1 MKHIAIAAG
10 IFALCSGSQAF
21 AGANSSDSVMIRKM
35 ADQILEQ
42 GACYSNLRVL
52 CKQVGHR
59 LSGSPEAEK
68 AVQWGLKTMKEA
80 GADSVWLQEIK
91 VPNWKRGPITLS
103 FTSGAEKF
111 TLAPLALGFSV
122 GTDGK
127 TIEAAVIE
135 VSDWEEIKQLGEQ
148 GLLKDKI
155 VFINHRFNLKN
166 INTFFSYGDCAGYRV
181 RGASDVSR
189 YGAKAMLLRSV
200 STSTD
205 GHAHTGMMMY
215 NDSLPKI
222 PAIALSLKDAD
233 LLSQKLRL
241 RMPLKMQL
249 KADCKILPDATSYN
263 VVGEIKGSEKPE
275 EILTVGG
282 HLDSWD
288 VGEGA
293 HDDGAGCVQS
303 IEVLHTFKAMNIR
316 PKRTIRAV
324 LFMNEEN
331 GARGGRKYAELAK
344 KNGEKHIAAM
354 ESDAGGFSPRGVG
367 LEMSEAQK
375 TSVRQWR
382 HLLLPYGVYDFEL
395 EEGGVDISFL
405 RKDLNTPL
413 LGLLP
418 DSQRYFDVH
427 HSANDVFEAVNE
439 RELKL
444 GALTM
449 TAMMYLLSE
458 YGL

>member
-1 MKHIAIAAG
+1 
-10 IFALCSGSQAF
+10 
-21 AGANSSDSVMIRKM
+21 M

-42 GACYSNLRVL
+42 GTCYDNLRVL
-52 CKQVGHR
+52 CKEVGHR
-59 LSGSPEAEK
+59 LSGSPQAEK
-68 AVQWGLKTMKEA
+68 AVQWGVKALKAA
-80 GADSVWLQEIK
+80 GADTVWLQEVK
-91 VPNWKRGPITLS
+91 VPHWVRGPISAS
-103 FTSGAEKF
+103 FTSGAEQF
-111 TLAPLALGFSV
+111 TLQPLALGNSE
-122 GTDGK
+122 GTNGQ
-127 TIEAAVIE
+127 TIEAGVVE
-135 VSDWEEIKQLGEQ
+135 VSTWDEIKQLGAQ

-155 VFINHRFNLKN
+155 VFINHRFNQKN

-181 RGASDVSR
+181 RGAIDVSR

-200 STSTD
+200 STKND
-205 GHAHTGMMMY
+205 EHAHTGMMMY
-215 NDSLPKI
+215 NDSLAKI

-233 LLSQKLRL
+233 LLSQRLKL
-241 RMPLKMQL
+241 RMPLKMKL
-249 KADCKILPDATSYN
+249 KADCKMLPDAVSYN
-263 VVGEIKGSEKPE
+263 VVGEIRGSEKPE

-303 IEVLHTFKAMNIR
+303 IEVLHTFKAMNLQ

-344 KNGEKHIAAM
+344 TNNEKHLAAM

-375 TSVRQWR
+375 TSVRKWR

-405 RKDLNTPL
+405 RKEMNTPL

-458 YGL
+458 HGL